1 LRVFERYAVR
11 CGGGRNHR
19 FGLDDGILIKDNH
32 LALAGSIAAAVA
44 AARARAGHM
53 VKVEV
58 EVETIAQLREALET
72 PIDAVL
78 LDNMTT
84 TQLREAVG
92 LVRGRVITEASGG
105 VTEANVADVAQTGVD
120 IVSIGWL
127 THSAPALDLSLEIS

>member
-1 LRVFERYAVR
+1 M
-11 CGGGRNHR
+11 
-19 FGLDDGILIKDNH
+19 LIKDNH

-58 EVETIAQLREALET
+58 EVDTIAQLREALET

-84 TQLREAVG
+84 EQLREAVG
-92 LVRGRVITEASGG
+92 LVGDGCITEASGG
-105 VTEANVADVAQTGVD
+105 VTRGKRRRRRADRRRYRQRRLADAWRAGTRPFARD
-120 IVSIGWL
+120 
-127 THSAPALDLSLEIS
+127 TR